1 MILPL
6 CLFVVF
12 WHQHL
17 WFINTSCQ
25 YSERS
30 GKAFNISI
38 TSTFRSILDG
48 LFWAVSSKSLHLNV
62 FSAILGIGF
71 PYFSLVVPFGGFFP
85 HPTRAGRTWTFGTSK
100 NRTSKGGTSGID
112 DLFVGR
118 YTCVIGSIHSLFW
131 GIFTHPTF
139 SDGIRK

>member
-1 MILPL
+1 VSILRKI
-6 CLFVVF
+6 
-12 WHQHL
+12 WKGIQH
-17 WFINTSCQ
+17 FHHFNVSIN
-25 YSERS
+25 
-30 GKAFNISI
+30 
-38 TSTFRSILDG
+38 LDG

-100 NRTSKGGTSGID
+100 DRTSKGGTESGID

-118 YTCVIGSIHSLFW
+118 YTCVIGSIHPLL

-139 SDGIRK
+139 SDGILIIGIT